1 MQLGVWSQVSSLEKL
16 RDTEQTLHPGLLR
29 IQT

>member
-1 MQLGVWSQVSSLEKL
+1 MHLGVWSRVCYLEKL

-29 IQT
+29 LQT